1 MQFIPNV
8 ITAFRIIVTPFLVF
22 CVFQETRSFALLAFV
37 LYLFGAASDFADGY
51 VARMLKMQSQF
62 GRHLDP
68 LADKIFVLG
77 VFLALAWLYPQ
88 QMPWWAFGVII
99 FRDVLITGLRKAAD
113 ATGRSF
119 PTIQFAKAK
128 TAMQMV
134 YAGLFLLILLLRYF
148 PGTEALA
155 NEFIQGGL
163 LYSSMIVVVIVTC
176 LSGLSYIRI
185 YSQRR
190 TID

>member
-22 CVFQETRSFALLAFV
+22 CIFQETRSFTLLAFV
-37 LYLFGAASDFADGY
+37 LYLFGAVSDFADGY

-77 VFLALAWLYPQ
+77 VFLAMAWLYPQ

-134 YAGLFLLILLLRYF
+134 YAGLFLLVLLLQYF

-163 LYSSMIVVVIVTC
+163 LYSSMIAVVIVTC

-185 YSQRR
+185 YLQRR

>member
-77 VFLALAWLYPQ
+77 VFLVLAWLYPQ

-113 ATGRSF
+113 TTGRSF

-128 TAMQMV
+128 TAMQMI
-134 YAGLFLLILLLRYF
+134 YGGLFLLILLLQYF

-155 NEFIQGGL
+155 NEFVQGGL
-163 LYSSMIVVVIVTC
+163 LYGSMIIVVIVTC

-185 YSQRR
+185 YLQRR